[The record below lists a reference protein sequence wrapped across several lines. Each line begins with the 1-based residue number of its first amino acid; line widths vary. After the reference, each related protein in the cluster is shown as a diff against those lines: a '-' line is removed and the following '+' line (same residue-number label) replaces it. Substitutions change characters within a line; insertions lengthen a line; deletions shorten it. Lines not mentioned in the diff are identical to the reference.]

1 MEASAII
8 PITTTSLDLGSE
20 LAFNSI
26 KNDKIVDTELSSSI
40 VIDTNTSAKADTSEQ
55 VPEIEPKGVRSSRK
69 KADLESDSDVSDD
82 ERSIPIPIS
91 YVSVSQ
97 MSGEIVAS
105 KGEPSVNLSSF
116 SVEMPNDGSVK
127 KAVKFDESTEKL
139 TIVTSSVDRHAE
151 KSRDDLNDLKWH
163 LADQPKVKL
172 IALFYICQAL
182 TLIVYFTRLL

>member
-1 MEASAII
+1 METSAII

-20 LAFNSI
+20 FAFSSSI
-26 KNDKIVDTELSSSI
+26 KNDKIVDT
-40 VIDTNTSAKADTSEQ
+40 DTNTSAKASPS
-55 VPEIEPKGVRSSRK
+55 VPEMEPKGVRSSSRK
-69 KADLESDSDVSDD
+69 KAADLDSDSDVSDD

-97 MSGEIVAS
+97 MSGEIVAT
-105 KGEPSVNLSSF
+105 KGEPSVNLSAF
-116 SVEMPNDGSVK
+116 SVEMPNDGSIK

-172 IALFYICQAL
+172 IVLCMYISQVL
-182 TLIVYFTRLL
+182 TLIVITRSL